1 MRNYTK
7 SLVDFNG
14 NGRSVIA
21 PSRDDF
27 HEIDQ
32 GVRFV
37 YGLLPATERHSSELR
52 RVCIFGFSLETLSP
66 SPQVI
71 RTPVPQW
78 VNGLKGLKADQV
90 LPEQISLSDSG
101 LSLTYS

>member
-1 MRNYTK
+1 M
-7 SLVDFNG
+7 
-14 NGRSVIA
+14 
-21 PSRDDF
+21 DDKDIYF
-27 HEIDQ
+27 GQRTDTCN
-32 GVRFV
+32 VCFV
-37 YGLLPATERHSSELR
+37 YGLLPVTERLSSEVE

-71 RTPVPQW
+71 RTPVPLW

-101 LSLTYS
+101 LSLISS